1 MMRHQ
6 IFDSFAGFDDFLV
19 YLAISLVL
27 LYVFVWLYIRVT
39 PWAEMAL
46 IRAGNMA
53 AAFSLSG
60 AILGFIVPL
69 SAAIKY
75 SVNLVDM
82 VIWGVIALVV
92 QIAAFV
98 VVKLLVPSV
107 SQDIEAGNGAQGFFL
122 GVTSLAAGLLNAA
135 CMSY

>member
-6 IFDSFAGFDDFLV
+6 IFDSFAGFDDFLI
-19 YLAISLVL
+19 YLAIALVL
-27 LYVFVWLYIRVT
+27 LYCFVWLYIRVT

-98 VVKLLVPSV
+98 VVKLLVPTV
-107 SQDIEAGNGAQGFFL
+107 AQDIEANNGAQGFFL

>member
-1 MMRHQ
+1 MKQ
-6 IFDSFAGFDDFLV
+6 LFDSFAGFDNFLI
-19 YLAISLVL
+19 YLAASFAL
-27 LYVFVWLYIRVT
+27 LYLYVWIYIRVT

-46 IRAGNMA
+46 IRAGNVA
-53 AAFSLSG
+53 AAYSLAG

-69 SAAIKY
+69 SAAIKF

-92 QIAAFV
+92 QVLAFV
-98 VVKLLVPSV
+98 VVKLLVPTLTK
-107 SQDIEAGNGAQGFFL
+107 DIESGNAAQGFFL
-122 GVTSLAAGLLNAA
+122 GAASLGVGLLNAA